1 MPKEKPEEEKMSIM
15 DAVDNLS
22 CMAELN
28 VGVDEEGEIPIMK
41 KNLCKLAHLESVEKE
56 ETLAKVKTTFKTIH
70 NYLRRVC
77 QDDGGQLE
85 DVEMQRGIKAIMVLA
100 DEAADNLKYTS
111 LFKCTYKEGQITEI
125 KEYSDLH
132 FYYNKL
138 VKRFQKM
145 LVSEAKW
152 KEMWSVEDKNIDIER
167 QGLKDLEMVKRDK
180 EYELFY
186 IRKDDG
192 EPFFNRNLLRHI
204 KLVRDF
210 GEMMSS
216 SEGEDPLLP
225 ISVMLDKGAQAVAE
239 NIRKDVKHE
248 LGDFMVEAMH
258 YKDIPLV
265 KNVIKLTMSLM
276 LACNAHNL
284 IEYTMGKMCLRYLQ
298 DYHKFLRQILSS
310 EEYKRLINY
319 SIEET
324 DKLSRCL
331 LYLIHACAYAFFTWE
346 GRQAEFQEYYQSL
359 LSHALNGEMPQRR
372 KKQGM
377 LPFFNDIFDQYDLI
391 TKMLQ
396 KYPNGPLFKTLD
408 IFSKRDE
415 GEGFDPIIQGNLPY
429 QLYKLSIGSLTSKCL
444 KLPCP
449 TLHTHINKAKII
461 NEFKAFLRHIEM
473 KKELGNHLLFNLQDR
488 TAWGG
493 HARCQALEKLETEAE
508 FNGQIVIVTL
518 PKKTDFYY
526 QTDIYLGEDSAET
539 FIKLLIDQISSRE
552 ECGFYF
558 SRKISGKRLDAF
570 VKKIIPLI
578 HIYFFSEK
586 KVLDRKERLDFIE
599 IFYMFL
605 YLKIFDMIRPGSFSF
620 TCKDGVDIGATT
632 HAGFIALIKL
642 ISGNMNWSEREQH
655 HLLWVLNAAAL
666 SVRERMVNTQCLN
679 RVLSALGVL
688 SECFSKGR
696 EKIMGELEP
705 LYENSL
711 LQQVGY
717 TLAAPVKKCN
727 TPEKKK

>member
-1 MPKEKPEEEKMSIM
+1 M

-28 VGVDEEGEIPIMK
+28 VGVDEEGEISSMK
-41 KNLCKLAHLESVEKE
+41 QNLCKLTHLKSVEKE
-56 ETLAKVKTTFKTIH
+56 ATLATVKTTFKTIH
-70 NYLRRVC
+70 NYLRRIC
-77 QDDGGQLE
+77 QDDGGQLK

-100 DEAADNLKYTS
+100 DEAADNLNKYTS

-125 KEYSDLH
+125 KEYNDLH
-132 FYYNKL
+132 AFYYNKL

-145 LVSEAKW
+145 LVSEEKW

-216 SEGEDPLLP
+216 EGEDPLLP
-225 ISVMLDKGAQAVAE
+225 INVLLDKGAQAVAE
-239 NIRKDVKHE
+239 NIRRDVKHE

-265 KNVIKLTMSLM
+265 KDVIKLTMSLM

-298 DYHKFLRQILSS
+298 DYHKFLRQILTS
-310 EEYKRLINY
+310 EEYRRLTSH
-319 SIEET
+319 SIEEA
-324 DKLSRCL
+324 DRLSRCL
-331 LYLIHACAYAFFTWE
+331 LYLIHACAYAFFTWK
-346 GRQAEFQEYYQSL
+346 GRQTEFQEYYQSL
-359 LSHALNGEMPQRR
+359 LKRALNGEVPQKH
-372 KKQGM
+372 KKREM
-377 LPFFNDIFDQYDLI
+377 LSFFNDIFDQYDLI

-408 IFSKRDE
+408 IFSRRDE

-429 QLYKLSIGSLTSKCL
+429 QLYALSIGPLTSRCL

-461 NEFKAFLRHIEM
+461 DEFKGFLRYIEM

-508 FNGQIVIVTL
+508 FNDQIVVVTL

-539 FIKLLIDQISSRE
+539 FVKLLIDQISSRE

-558 SRKISGKRLDAF
+558 SRKISGKGLDAF
-570 VKKIIPLI
+570 VGKIISII
-578 HIYFFSEK
+578 HTYFFSEK
-586 KVLDRKERLDFIE
+586 KVLERKERLDFIE

-642 ISGNMNWSEREQH
+642 VSGDVSWSEKEQH
-655 HLLWVLNAAAL
+655 HVLWVLNAAAL
-666 SVRERMVNTQCLN
+666 SVRERMVNNQCLN
-679 RVLSALGVL
+679 RVLSASGVL
-688 SECFSKGR
+688 SECFFKRR
-696 EKIMGELEP
+696 EEIMDKLAS
-705 LYENSL
+705 LYEKSL
-711 LQQVGY
+711 LQQVKY
-717 TLAAPVKKCN
+717 TLTGPGKKCN
-727 TPEKKK
+727 TPKKE